1 MHRRA
6 SVTRLAT
13 LLMVREPCPPNARV
27 SCLPHLTRS
36 LADTQAEA
44 PAGAHTARDCLWHR
58 GTHAWAA
65 GGVQAQPLAPWWLH
79 PRGSGTPLLR
89 PGHAFSRL
97 HHPAAARC
105 FAAGPAAASQQGSS
119 GGGARTRA
127 AALAAASRLAASG
140 KGVPTAAYLAALTVA
155 MVGATY
161 GSVPLYRLFCQATG
175 ACLAGGSVHSLS
187 AFPDSQY
194 VNALFHL
201 QTAAGYGGTTQR
213 AHSVE
218 DVVARVG
225 SSPETA
231 AACAARTIT
240 ITFNSDVAD
249 GLPWRFTPA
258 QRSVTLH
265 PGESALVFYTAVNNS
280 TVPVTGVSTYNVAPA
295 RAGLYFRKVQC
306 FCFEEQR
313 LEPGETVDMPVLFY
327 LDPEFVED
335 RKCDTMN
342 TVTLSY
348 TFWKAG
354 DAATDTALEAAA
366 ARDFEADALAAEGDR
381 GVTATAPAG
390 APA

>member
-1 MHRRA
+1 
-6 SVTRLAT
+6 
-13 LLMVREPCPPNARV
+13 
-27 SCLPHLTRS
+27 
-36 LADTQAEA
+36 
-44 PAGAHTARDCLWHR
+44 
-58 GTHAWAA
+58 
-65 GGVQAQPLAPWWLH
+65 
-79 PRGSGTPLLR
+79 
-89 PGHAFSRL
+89 
-97 HHPAAARC
+97 
-105 FAAGPAAASQQGSS
+105 
-119 GGGARTRA
+119 
-127 AALAAASRLAASG
+127 
-140 KGVPTAAYLAALTVA
+140 

-175 ACLAGGSVHSLS
+175 ACVAVANSLLAFLTLVCHRVVSTS
-187 AFPDSQY
+187 
-194 VNALFHL
+194 
-201 QTAAGYGGTTQR
+201 TTAGYGGTTQR

-258 QRSVTLH
+258 QRSVTLR
-265 PGESALVFYTAVNNS
+265 PGESALVFYTAVNTS

-327 LDPEFVED
+327 LDPEFVDD

-366 ARDFEADALAAEGDR
+366 ARDFEADALAAEGD
-381 GVTATAPAG
+381 GGAVAAVPVVAPAQHV
-390 APA
+390 AVAAAR